1 MRTFPEFNNESSR
14 APNFKLSLS
23 KSAML
28 RSGTLVWE
36 FGDSDT
42 WDILVVTHK
51 NLDFP

>member
-1 MRTFPEFNNESSR
+1 MRTFLEFNNENTR
-14 APNFKLSLS
+14 VPKIKLSLS

-42 WDILVVTHK
+42 WDILAGTHK